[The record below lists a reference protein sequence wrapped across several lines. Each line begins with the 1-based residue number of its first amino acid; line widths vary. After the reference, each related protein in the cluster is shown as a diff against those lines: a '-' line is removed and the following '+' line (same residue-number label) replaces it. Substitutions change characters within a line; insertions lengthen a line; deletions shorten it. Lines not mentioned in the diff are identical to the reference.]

1 MTNRL
6 YESTVAGAFLLL
18 LLGLMASGCASA
30 PVQKQAEIPAKRP
43 ISEIVKP
50 DVEYVIDAYDPL
62 EGMNRRI
69 YKFNALFDEYVF
81 LPVVSGYEFITPGF
95 VQSGVSNFFGNLHE
109 LKPLMNSL
117 LQLKVTKFGMT
128 LSRIVVNTTVGI
140 GGLLDVADPIG
151 IPKQNEDFGQ
161 TLGFYGLG
169 PGPYLVL
176 PIFGPS
182 TIRDT
187 CGLVVDAV
195 AYNAMID
202 EIIDE
207 LDMDSSDEDRLKS
220 GLTLL
225 DSIDTRHQQSF
236 RYYAT
241 GSPFEY
247 DLIRRL
253 YFEAREFQVAH

>member
-6 YESTVAGAFLLL
+6 HESTVAGAFLLL

-95 VQSGVSNFFGNLHE
+95 VQGGISNFFNNLHE
-109 LKPLMNSL
+109 IKPLSNSL
-117 LQLKVTKFGMT
+117 LQLKMKKFGMT
-128 LSRIVVNTTVGI
+128 LSRIVINTTVGI
-140 GGLLDVADPIG
+140 GGFLDVATPH
-151 IPKQNEDFGQ
+151 IPKQDEDFGQ
-161 TLGFYGLG
+161 TLGFYGLR

-182 TIRDT
+182 TLRDT
-187 CGLVVDAV
+187 GGLVVDAV
-195 AYNAMID
+195 VYNFMID

-207 LDMDSSDEDRLKS
+207 LDMDSSDEDLLRA
-220 GLTLL
+220 GLTVL
-225 DSIDTRHQQSF
+225 DGIDTRHQQAF

-247 DLIRRL
+247 ELIRWL
-253 YFEAREFQVAH
+253 YLDAREFQVAN